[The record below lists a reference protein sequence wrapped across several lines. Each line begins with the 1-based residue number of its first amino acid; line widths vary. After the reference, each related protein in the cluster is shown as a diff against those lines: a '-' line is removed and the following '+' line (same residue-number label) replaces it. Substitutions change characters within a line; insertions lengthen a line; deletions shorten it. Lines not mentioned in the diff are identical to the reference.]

1 MAGVL
6 VENSDL
12 MLVGLA
18 VCWGEQDAYY
28 VNFRSSQDG
37 KLSLIVSFDDLGCC
51 CLLWYCVL
59 PGSALYAQR
68 VLDKQCCAK
77 AVIYYLICS
86 RYLRESPAAVS
97 CQGRKYHK
105 ILPSEWER
113 QFRQHSKQETHTHL
127 ATHINCGLAVNEDI
141 KNKRTIVI
149 HRSQTRRK

>member
-68 VLDKQCCAK
+68 VLDK
-77 AVIYYLICS
+77 
-86 RYLRESPAAVS
+86 
-97 CQGRKYHK
+97 
-105 ILPSEWER
+105 
-113 QFRQHSKQETHTHL
+113 
-127 ATHINCGLAVNEDI
+127 
-141 KNKRTIVI
+141 
-149 HRSQTRRK
+149 